1 MSEKIGVIIDF
12 LTPAYEKTLRDTAAR
27 CGYDIVFFPS
37 SKAAAGNVDDCTI
50 LYGHPSQKVIA
61 GAKNLKWYASCW
73 AGIDRFCRDELYQ
86 NPDCLLTNA
95 SGAYGTTIAEHSV
108 MVSLMLLRRELEYT
122 EVIREGDWRVLPGG
136 IRSLHGARVTC
147 LGTGDIGTEFARRVR
162 AFHPASLIG
171 VSRSGRA
178 NEDFDKVYP
187 VTELDQLLPET
198 DLLFMSL
205 PSVSDTV
212 NILDAARMA
221 LLPEGAYVAGN
232 MTLGYTCERNVALFC
247 ENLEN
252 YAAGRP
258 LHHLVDRKKGYCA
271 ALHFSK
277 CSLERRNETDNLMKN
292 TQTKNCILRVL
303 QGAIIGAG
311 AILPGISGGVL
322 AVIFGIYRPAMELL
336 THPKRAFPRYWR
348 MLLAVGI
355 GWVLGFLGGG
365 SAILALFHQSET
377 VATCLFIGL
386 ILGTLP
392 ELWRE
397 AGAQGRRRGAY
408 LSLSVSFLALFAVLM
423 AVRFGSFSELPANFG
438 GFLFCG
444 VLWGFSFIIPG
455 MTSSSIL
462 MAVGLLTPMVDG
474 ITHLDLSVLLPW
486 TIGMCGVVALFARL
500 VSKLFDAHYPL
511 AYHAVIGVVL
521 ASTLAIIPTGFASS
535 GEMIWSAVC
544 AVLGAVLAALGG
556 KIRPQEETSE
566 S

>member
-147 LGTGDIGTEFARRVR
+147 LGAGDIGTEFARRVR

-187 VTELDQLLPET
+187 VTELDKLLPET

-221 LLPEGAYVAGN
+221 LLPEGAYVVNVGRGTAIDQDALIASLDSGHLAGAALDVVVPEPLPADHPLRKAKNLLLTPHVAGN

-258 LHHLVDRKKGYCA
+258 LHHLVDRKKGY
-271 ALHFSK
+271 
-277 CSLERRNETDNLMKN
+277 
-292 TQTKNCILRVL
+292 
-303 QGAIIGAG
+303 
-311 AILPGISGGVL
+311 
-322 AVIFGIYRPAMELL
+322 
-336 THPKRAFPRYWR
+336 
-348 MLLAVGI
+348 
-355 GWVLGFLGGG
+355 
-365 SAILALFHQSET
+365 
-377 VATCLFIGL
+377 
-386 ILGTLP
+386 
-392 ELWRE
+392 
-397 AGAQGRRRGAY
+397 
-408 LSLSVSFLALFAVLM
+408 
-423 AVRFGSFSELPANFG
+423 
-438 GFLFCG
+438 
-444 VLWGFSFIIPG
+444 
-455 MTSSSIL
+455 
-462 MAVGLLTPMVDG
+462 
-474 ITHLDLSVLLPW
+474 
-486 TIGMCGVVALFARL
+486 
-500 VSKLFDAHYPL
+500 
-511 AYHAVIGVVL
+511 
-521 ASTLAIIPTGFASS
+521 
-535 GEMIWSAVC
+535 
-544 AVLGAVLAALGG
+544 
-556 KIRPQEETSE
+556 
-566 S
+566 